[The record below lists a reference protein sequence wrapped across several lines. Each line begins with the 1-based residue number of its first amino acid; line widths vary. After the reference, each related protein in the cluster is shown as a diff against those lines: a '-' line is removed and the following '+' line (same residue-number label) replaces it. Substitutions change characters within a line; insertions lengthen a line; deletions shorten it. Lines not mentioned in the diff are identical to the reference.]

1 MYNKAVVKNLQNKN
15 TPDAKSGVILYGFY
29 FTTLFDLST

>member
-1 MYNKAVVKNLQNKN
+1 MYNKAIVKKLQNKI
-15 TPDAKSGVILYGFY
+15 TPDAKSGVILYGLY